1 MYLEKIQGPQ
11 DLKKLNMNQLK
22 VLSNE
27 IREELIKTVSKNG
40 GHLASNLGVVELTI
54 GLHYVF
60 DSPDDS
66 IIFDV
71 GHQCY
76 VHKLLTGRADRFDTI
91 RKENG
96 LSGFMNP
103 KESEHDPVFTGHSST
118 AISAACG
125 IAEFNRLDGN
135 DNYSIAVVGDGA
147 FTGGMTF
154 EALNN
159 SGQGN
164 ERLIVIL
171 NDNKMS
177 ISENVGSFA
186 HHLAR
191 IRIGQRYITVKRC
204 INNFT
209 GSIPLIGKWLV
220 KVISKI
226 KTTVKNLLYSSNL
239 YSSNYFESMG
249 YHYCGPVDGNSIE
262 DVIRVLEAA
271 KMTNKPALV
280 HAFTVK
286 GKGFA
291 FAEESPTSYHGVS
304 SFDSEVGVSLSED
317 SFSFEFGKALCDLAE
332 KDERIYA
339 VTAAMTEGTGL
350 TEYRSKYP
358 KRFCD
363 VGIAEQHAVTYSCGL
378 AHMGMLPVFAV
389 YSSFLQR
396 GYDQIIHDAAIA
408 DVDLTLCIDRAGIV
422 GEDGVTHQGV
432 FDVAFLNTVPNVHIH
447 APSYYDEVSLM
458 LKKALYRNG
467 VDAVRYPR
475 GKQPSRPD
483 WYETSD
489 RDYTLHKVSEKAVV
503 VTYGRLFGN
512 VAAACDK
519 ACVSVCKI
527 NRVKPLPEGLVDE
540 LKAYDKIFFYEEGV
554 RAGGV
559 AEAIGARLAES
570 GYKGEYRI
578 FAIDDG
584 FVPHMSTD
592 SAFARYGFDVDSI
605 YNTIMGDNIEQ

>member
-22 VLSNE
+22 VLSGE
-27 IREELIKTVSKNG
+27 IREELIKTISKNG

-91 RKENG
+91 RKEDG

-103 KESEHDPVFTGHSST
+103 NESPHDPVFTGHSST

-209 GSIPLIGKWLV
+209 GSIPLIGNWLV

-249 YHYCGPVDGNSIE
+249 YHYCGPIDGNSIE

-271 KMTNKPALV
+271 KLTNKPALV

-304 SFDSEVGVSLSED
+304 SFDSEVGISLSED
-317 SFSFEFGKALCDLAE
+317 SFSYEFGKAICSFAE
-332 KDERIYA
+332 KDNRVYA

-350 TEYRSKYP
+350 TEYRSLYP

-363 VGIAEQHAVTYSCGL
+363 VGIAEQHAVTYCCGL
-378 AHMGMLPVFAV
+378 ASKGMLPVFAV

-396 GYDQIIHDAAIA
+396 GYDQIIHDAAIGN
-408 DVDLTLCIDRAGIV
+408 VDLTLCIDRAGIV

-432 FDVAFLNTVPNVHIH
+432 FDVAFLNTVPNVTIY
-447 APSYYDEVSLM
+447 APSYYDELSAM
-458 LKKALYRNG
+458 LEKALYRKG

-475 GKQPSRPD
+475 GKQPARPD
-483 WYETSD
+483 WYEYTD
-489 RDYTLHKVSEKAVV
+489 CDYAIHRQSEKKVV

-512 VAAACDK
+512 VAAACER
-519 ACVSVCKI
+519 AGVSVCKL
-527 NRVKPLPEGLVDE
+527 NRVKPIPDRLIDE
-540 LKAYDKIFFYEEGV
+540 LMTFDTVIFYEEGV
-554 RAGGV
+554 RSGGV
-559 AEAIGARLAES
+559 AETIGARLVEAKFS
-570 GYKGEYRI
+570 GDYRI

-584 FVPHMSTD
+584 FVPHMTTD
-592 SAFARYGFDVDSI
+592 SAFAKYGFDVDSI
-605 YNTIMGDNIEQ
+605 YNLVTGDFFEQ